1 MTHVVARTAPSDSI
15 RRLRWRERV
24 VPTLWFL
31 PTLFGIGAYVV
42 SLLSTTID
50 QHLAFKE
57 VPWWALGPQAAA
69 SLISTVASAMLTFL
83 GVVFSTT
90 LVAIQLASGQYSP
103 RVVRVFVRSRLTQI
117 TLGIFLATFVFSLG
131 AMTELRDDTH
141 AIIPAVTVA
150 ITYWLLLGTLGA
162 FISFL
167 YGMSRMLRV
176 QYLIEHITAKGRLSI
191 EECLPAACVTTEA
204 SLLALPY
211 TTVLRADRRT
221 GVLQAIDR
229 AGLVQ
234 LASRRNL
241 VIELEIEP
249 GEYIGKGCPIATV
262 HHLEQAVGVGGDQ
275 ITGFMLLGAE
285 RTLIHDAG
293 FVLRQLVD
301 IAIRALSPG
310 VNDPTTATSALD
322 RINDLLGDVVD
333 RPDPIEWYADRA
345 EVARL
350 RLAEPNVARLLEL
363 GYAEVIRYGA
373 DSPQVV
379 RHLRA
384 SLTMMAQLTNHP
396 TVARLQTVLER
407 AVASAMPAAFIEL
420 SSEADRHGLG

>member
-1 MTHVVARTAPSDSI
+1 
-15 RRLRWRERV
+15 
-24 VPTLWFL
+24 
-31 PTLFGIGAYVV
+31 
-42 SLLSTTID
+42 
-50 QHLAFKE
+50 
-57 VPWWALGPQAAA
+57 
-69 SLISTVASAMLTFL
+69 
-83 GVVFSTT
+83 
-90 LVAIQLASGQYSP
+90 
-103 RVVRVFVRSRLTQI
+103 VRVFVRSRLTQI

-162 FISFL
+162 FIAFL

-176 QYLIEHITAKGRLSI
+176 QYLIEHISAKGRLSI
-191 EECLPAACVTTEA
+191 DECLPATVTTTHAE
-204 SLLALPY
+204 LLELPHS
-211 TTVLRADRRT
+211 TVLRADQRT

-234 LASRRNL
+234 LASRRHV

-249 GEYIGKGCPIATV
+249 GEYLGKGCPIATV
-262 HHLEQAVGVGGDQ
+262 HHLDDQLSITGDQ
-275 ITGFMLLGAE
+275 IAGYMLLGAE

-345 EVARL
+345 GTARL

-363 GYAEVIRYGA
+363 GYVEVIRYGA

-384 SLTMMAQLTNHP
+384 SLTMMAQLTDHP
-396 TVARLQTVLER
+396 TVARLQEVLDQ
-407 AVASAMPAAFIEL
+407 AVAQAMPAAFIEL
-420 SSEADRHGLG
+420 SGEADRHGLG